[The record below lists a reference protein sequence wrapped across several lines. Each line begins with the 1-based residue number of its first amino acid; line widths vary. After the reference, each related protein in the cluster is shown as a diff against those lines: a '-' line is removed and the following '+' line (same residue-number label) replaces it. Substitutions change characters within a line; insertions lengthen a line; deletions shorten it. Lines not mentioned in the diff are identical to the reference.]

1 MKCTVCL
8 AAAFSMALKIDVSEV
23 VAALD
28 SVEVAIRTHQE
39 RLSIDEMLALCT
51 NAAAGTTGRPA
62 LG

>member
-8 AAAFSMALKIDVSEV
+8 AAAFRMALKIDVSEV

-51 NAAAGTTGRPA
+51 NAAAGTTGRPT